1 MAIKEVLHT
10 DLAPAA
16 VGPYSQAIAANG
28 FVFTSGQV
36 PIDPKEGKIVA
47 TTIEEQTEQVM
58 HNIGA
63 LLEAS
68 GLTFANVVKT
78 TCFLADLND
87 FAAFNAVYAK
97 YFPNEAPARSCFAV
111 AGLPKGA
118 KLEVETICVK

>member
-1 MAIKEVLHT
+1 MKKVIST
-10 DLAPAA
+10 SNAPAA
-16 VGPYSQAIAANG
+16 IGPYSQAIKTDG
-28 FVFTSGQV
+28 YVFTSGQI
-36 PIDPKEGKIVA
+36 PINPATGEVEGK
-47 TTIEEQTEQVM
+47 TIEEQTEQVM
-58 HNIGA
+58 KNIGA